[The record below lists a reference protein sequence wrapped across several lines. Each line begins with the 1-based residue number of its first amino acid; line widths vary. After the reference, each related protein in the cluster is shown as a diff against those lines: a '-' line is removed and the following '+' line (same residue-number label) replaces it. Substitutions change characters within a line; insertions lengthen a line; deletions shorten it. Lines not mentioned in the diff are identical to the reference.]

1 MFDNNKKIVRVW
13 NTISTDSMCLKFKA
27 EHAEDNIHSE
37 SLLPETKNQE
47 KYFNDVT
54 IGNTA
59 VAISR
64 VAMKQSVRRELH

>member
-1 MFDNNKKIVRVW
+1 MQRTTPTVSLCCMRKSRGIGYGLCNNEYTKRHDSYFVLIKI
-13 NTISTDSMCLKFKA
+13 
-27 EHAEDNIHSE
+27 
-37 SLLPETKNQE
+37 
-47 KYFNDVT
+47 FNDIT

>member
-1 MFDNNKKIVRVW
+1 
-13 NTISTDSMCLKFKA
+13 MCLKFKA
-27 EHAEDNIHSE
+27 EHAEDNTHSE

-47 KYFNDVT
+47 KMFNDVT